1 MTADTGRNGH
11 ILVCNS
17 NTYTDILVCVHSR
30 STNTDISFIVIQINP
45 RKPEYAPHQIKKYL
59 IIE

>member
-30 STNTDISFIVIQINP
+30 STNTDISFIVIQIKEIVMYVMYTYKEIE
-45 RKPEYAPHQIKKYL
+45 RK
-59 IIE
+59 